1 MAAYGFDEASGSGA
15 TDGSGSGNN
24 GTIDGAL
31 RSAQGR
37 FGGALSFDG
46 VNDRVTVPDA
56 ASLDLTTGMTLDGV
70 DPADARGQLAHRDR
84 EGGRTTVS
92 YVLYS
97 NRNTNVPNSELFIG
111 GRLRFVNGS
120 AQLPLNTWTHLAS
133 TYDGTTLRLFLNG
146 AQVAATTFAGSMTAS
161 TGALSIGGNAIWNE
175 WFAGLLDEV
184 RVYNR
189 PLTAAQ
195 IQADSSGPLA
205 GGN

>member
-1 MAAYGFDEASGSGA
+1 V
-15 TDGSGSGNN
+15 TDGSGSANN

-46 VNDRVTVPDA
+46 VNDRVTVPDSN
-56 ASLDLTTGMTLDGV
+56 SLDLTTGMTLMAWVRPTAAGGTWRTV
-70 DPADARGQLAHRDR
+70 VAKDAG
-84 EGGRTTVS
+84 TTLS

-111 GRLRFVNGS
+111 GRLRFVNGT

-133 TYDGTTLRLFLNG
+133 TYDGTTLRLFVNG
-146 AQVAATTFAGSMTAS
+146 AQVATTAFAGSITTS
-161 TGALSIGGNAIWNE
+161 TGPLVIGGNSVWSE
-175 WFAGLLDEV
+175 WFAGSLDEV

-189 PLTAAQ
+189 PLTAGQ
-195 IQADSSGPLA
+195 IQADSAGPLA
-205 GGN
+205 GGT